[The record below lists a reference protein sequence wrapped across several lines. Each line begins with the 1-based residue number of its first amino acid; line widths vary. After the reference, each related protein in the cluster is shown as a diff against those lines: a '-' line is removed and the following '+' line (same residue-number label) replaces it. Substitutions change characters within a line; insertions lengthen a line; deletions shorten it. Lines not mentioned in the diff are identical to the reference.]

1 MHNTDTELIRKI
13 LADDESAF
21 VELVDRYKKQ
31 VHALA
36 WRKIGDFQI
45 AEEITQDAF
54 LKVFQELHALKDPN
68 LFSGWLY
75 VITANLCAT
84 WHRTKR
90 IQTQPLEDE
99 DIMMEDKDLYSQHV
113 VEERARTAADTQRE
127 VVKKLLAKLKESERT
142 VMTLHYLGEMTIEEI
157 SKFIGVS
164 AGTIKSRLQRARN
177 RLQKEEHMIREAL
190 EHFQISPNLTDNILK
205 EVSQL
210 KPATPIVSK
219 PLIPWAVAASSIVL
233 IMIML
238 GIGSQYLAYFQKP
251 YSFDAQSEMMVELM
265 DTSIVLNLDTQPNEQ
280 NQFGNAN
287 AIGENDNSGQNPN
300 EVLLADAETDGEN
313 LSVPKREWVEYEKP
327 SYVYPSEFL
336 ATPEGELFTF
346 TTRGHLYKLQGIEE
360 KWEHIIDMYSLG
372 VDFWDGDTPMAMW
385 NDTLYIV
392 LKNKL
397 YASKD
402 DGKTWDRVHTWEEAK
417 DWYPSELVLTEQAF
431 YTVFQEGTLRSEDQG
446 KTWKN
451 ISDEFSDVPRS
462 ITVLQDTV
470 FVISSTDFYRSK
482 AGSWHKLAL
491 PIPETVYIASVAAA
505 KNRLYVMAQLGDI
518 DPQAA
523 SEGRQ
528 RTWWILRSTD
538 LGDTWKDITPTNA
551 WHIKGWYPDLTLI
564 AAGENIL
571 LMEKGMVMS
580 TDGGESWLPPVKP
593 NASPTMDSYSSP
605 AVVLNDRTIYI
616 GGDGFQ
622 RSEDGGKSWESVKI
636 PAKRTVSR
644 NIIDNLIVYEG
655 IENAQEIPSAL
666 YAKSWR
672 SLVKTTD
679 RGKSW
684 NSVEKEVPMT
694 EPFREEQPEI
704 LSIVETDDGL
714 YAKGAMGTDVGMEI
728 NMYKVSEDG
737 NSLIDIQGFP
747 YLHSHSLWHKVSK
760 HSRNPLTV
768 PDLPS
773 VEELQKDYK
782 GATQFFKELVDLTRG
797 ELADLGHGGFQGQI
811 IMVQRNLIERG
822 FNGAFAVS
830 GDTFYLE
837 HNFKLFRWTQGER
850 ELYDTGVE
858 ETIGLTIRTPDGRY
872 LPAGFLTPAGVP
884 KGRGLEMFRVM
895 YNLKLAVSDDTVYVG
910 KRDGHLLVSYDRGD
924 NWTDIT
930 DRLPLS
936 VIAFNDIKFVHSN
949 IEGAKIYVA
958 TDAGVVVSHNGTQW
972 HAITDADGTDLVME
986 YLAVDGRRLF
996 GMTEKTG
1003 VYLLVN
1009 GTWEQVVSETPERV
1023 TSLAVDGNIV
1033 YVGTMQR
1040 GMLHY
1045 VLE

>member
-1 MHNTDTELIRKI
+1 MRSTDTELIRKI

-54 LKVFQELHALKDPN
+54 LKVFQELPTLKDPN

-84 WHRTKR
+84 WHRKKR

-99 DIMMEDKDLYSQHV
+99 EIMMEDKDLYSQHV

-251 YSFDAQSEMMVELM
+251 YSFDAQSEMMVELI
-265 DTSIVLNLDTQPNEQ
+265 DSHIVLNLDTQPNEQ

-287 AIGENDNSGQNPN
+287 SIGENDNSGQNPN
-300 EVLLADAETDGEN
+300 DMLLADGETNGEN

-346 TTRGHLYKLQGIEE
+346 TTRGHLYKLQVNEE
-360 KWEHIIDMYSLG
+360 KWEHIIDVDSLG
-372 VDFWDGDTPMAMW
+372 IDFWDGDTPMAMW

-392 LKNKL
+392 LSNKL

-417 DWYPSELVLTEQAF
+417 DWYPSELVLTGQAF
-431 YTVFQEGTLRSEDQG
+431 YTVFQEGAFRSENQG

-451 ISDEFSDVPRS
+451 ISDEFSDVPSS
-462 ITVLQDTV
+462 ITVVQDTV
-470 FVISSTDFYRSK
+470 FVTTGTDFYRSD

-491 PIPETVYIASVAAA
+491 PIPETVYIASVAVS
-505 KNRLYVMAQLGDI
+505 KNRLYVMAKLGNI
-518 DPQAA
+518 DPQTA
-523 SEGRQ
+523 SEGRK

-538 LGDTWKDITPTNA
+538 LGNTWKDITPTDA
-551 WHIKGWYPDLTLI
+551 WHIKGWPPDLTLI

-580 TDGGESWLPPVKP
+580 TDRGESWLPPVKP

-644 NIIDNLIVYEG
+644 NIIDNLIVYDG
-655 IENAQEIPSAL
+655 IENAQETPSAV
-666 YAKSWR
+666 YVKSWR

-694 EPFREEQPEI
+694 EPFREDQPEI
-704 LSIVETDDGL
+704 LSIVEADDGL
-714 YAKGAMGTDVGMEI
+714 YAKGGRGHDVEKEV
-728 NMYKVSEDG
+728 NMYKVSKDG
-737 NSLIDIQGFP
+737 NSLIEIKGFP
-747 YLHSHSLWHKVSK
+747 YLHSHSIWHKVSRD
-760 HSRNPLTV
+760 SRNSLAV
-768 PDLPS
+768 PDTTLI
-773 VEELQKDYK
+773 EGLQKDYK

-797 ELADLGHGGFQGQI
+797 ELADLGQRGFQGQI

-822 FNGAFAVS
+822 LNGAFAVS

-837 HNFKLFRWTQGER
+837 YNFKLFRWTQGER

-858 ETIGLTIRTPDGRY
+858 ETIGLTIKTPDGKY
-872 LPAGFLTPAGVP
+872 LPAGLTPAGAP
-884 KGRGLEMFRVM
+884 KGQALEMFRVM

-930 DRLPLS
+930 ERLPHP
-936 VIAFNDIKFVHSN
+936 VIAFKDIKFVHSN

-986 YLAVDGRRLF
+986 YLAVDDRRLF

-1009 GTWEQVVSETPERV
+1009 GTWEQVVSETPEKV